1 MNNLAVN
8 LDHAPADHTRQDGA
22 TAHGNE
28 EPEIDRLMH
37 EIDLGDIHTILFFGA
52 QAQEEMTRLSDRML
66 ANLRNK
72 DTGQAGEALNSMVAT
87 LRGFDGRELEKETS
101 PSWVG
106 RLMGKGRDIARAVQR
121 YETVTDQIE
130 VISARLEQHQT
141 TLLIDI
147 ESLERLYAAG
157 LDYLRIMQSYI
168 AAGNRRLQRLNDEEL
183 PCLQDNTRTD
193 RDTLAAQQ
201 LRDMRA
207 ARDQLERRVHDL
219 QLSRQVLLQNLPSI
233 RLIQENDRAL
243 VSKIRSTL
251 VNTLPLWRQQLAQ
264 ALTIEHSRE
273 AADSLKA
280 AADLTNELLRSNAD
294 ALRQGNRTLR
304 EQVERG
310 VFDIEAI
317 DYANQTLIETIND
330 SLAIA
335 EQGRQARLQA
345 DARLQ
350 EMEQQLQQSL
360 RAASAHQQSLQDRPG
375 GP

>member
-1 MNNLAVN
+1 MNHLAT
-8 LDHAPADHTRQDGA
+8 TREQEFA
-22 TAHGNE
+22 VHSRPERSITPGNE
-28 EPEIDRLMH
+28 QSEIERLMREIDVR
-37 EIDLGDIHTILFFGA
+37 DLHTILFFGA
-52 QAQEEMTRLSDRML
+52 QAQEELTRLSDQML
-66 ANLRNK
+66 GNLRNK
-72 DTGQAGEALNSMVAT
+72 DTGQAGEALNAMVAT
-87 LRGFDGRELEKETS
+87 LRGFDGRDLERETS

-106 RLMGKGRDIARAVQR
+106 RLLGKGRDIARALQR

-130 VISARLEQHQT
+130 TISARMEQHQT
-141 TLLIDI
+141 ELLIDI

-157 LDYLRIMQSYI
+157 LDYLRVMETYI
-168 AAGNRRLQRLNDEEL
+168 AAGNRRLQQLNDEEL
-183 PCLQDNTRTD
+183 PRLEHHTSTD

-201 LRDMRA
+201 LRDMRT
-207 ARDQLERRVHDL
+207 ARDQLERRIHDL

-273 AADSLKA
+273 AANSLQA
-280 AADLTNELLRSNAD
+280 ANDLTNDLLRSNAD
-294 ALRQGNRTLR
+294 ALREGNRAVR

-317 DYANQTLIETIND
+317 DYANQTLIATIND

-345 DARLQ
+345 NERLQ
-350 EMEQQLQQSL
+350 AMEQQLRQSL
-360 RAASAHQQSLQDRPG
+360 QAASAQEQSLDDRSVG
-375 GP
+375 Q